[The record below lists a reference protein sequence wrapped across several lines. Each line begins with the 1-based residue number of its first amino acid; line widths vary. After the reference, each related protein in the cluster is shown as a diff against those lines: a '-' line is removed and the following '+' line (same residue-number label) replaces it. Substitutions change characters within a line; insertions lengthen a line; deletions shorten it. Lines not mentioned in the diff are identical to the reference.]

1 MDAVLSE
8 DTIFA
13 CARTLILEDGEL
25 SLQVSADGIRV
36 RFPTTRRIAER
47 MDVPHYYV
55 LPFFAGLETQGFLTR
70 TERVG
75 IFTTP
80 EGTRRLFSDM
90 SDAELLRVREVCGEA
105 LFHLLVDSGD
115 SSA

>member
-8 DTIFA
+8 DNIFA
-13 CARTLILEDGEL
+13 CARTLILENGEL
-25 SLQVSADGIRV
+25 SLQVSASGIKV

-55 LPFFAGLETQGFLTR
+55 LPYFAGLETQGFLTR

-80 EGTRRLFSDM
+80 AGTKRLFSGM
-90 SDAELLRVREVCGEA
+90 SDAELARIKAVCGGE
-105 LFHLLVDSGD
+105 LYKILLAAGK
-115 SSA
+115 

>member
-1 MDAVLSE
+1 MDSHLSE
-8 DTIFA
+8 DSIFA

-25 SLQVSADGIRV
+25 SLQVSAAGIKV
-36 RFPTTRRIAER
+36 KFPTTRRIAEH

-55 LPFFAGLETQGFLTR
+55 LPYFAGLETQGILTR

-80 EGTRRLFSDM
+80 AGTNRLFSGM
-90 SDAELLRVREVCGEA
+90 SEEELAKIVSICGDDLYRVLLAVGE
-105 LFHLLVDSGD
+105 
-115 SSA
+115 

>member
-1 MDAVLSE
+1 
-8 DTIFA
+8 
-13 CARTLILEDGEL
+13 
-25 SLQVSADGIRV
+25 
-36 RFPTTRRIAER
+36 

-80 EGTRRLFSDM
+80 EGTKRLFSTM
-90 SDAELLRVREVCGEA
+90 SDDELLRVREVCGED
-105 LFHLLVDSGD
+105 LFRLLVNAD
-115 SSA
+115 A

>member
-1 MDAVLSE
+1 M
-8 DTIFA
+8 
-13 CARTLILEDGEL
+13 EDGEL
-25 SLQVSADGIRV
+25 SLQVSASGIKV

-55 LPFFAGLETQGFLTR
+55 LPYFAGLETQGFLTR

-80 EGTRRLFSDM
+80 AGTKRLFSGM
-90 SDAELLRVREVCGEA
+90 SDAELARIKAVCGGE
-105 LFHLLVDSGD
+105 LYKILLAAGK
-115 SSA
+115 

>member
-25 SLQVSADGIRV
+25 SLQVSAEGIRV

-55 LPFFAGLETQGFLTR
+55 LPYFAGLETQGFLTR

-80 EGTRRLFSDM
+80 VGTKRLFVGM
-90 SDAELLRVREVCGEA
+90 SADELARIEAVCGRE
-105 LFHLLVDSGD
+105 LYQILTSVGK
-115 SSA
+115 

>member
-8 DTIFA
+8 DSIFA

-25 SLQVSADGIRV
+25 SLQVSAEGMRV

-47 MDVPHYYV
+47 MNVPHYYV
-55 LPFFAGLETQGFLTR
+55 LPYFAGLETQGFLTR

-80 EGTRRLFSDM
+80 AGTKRLFTGM
-90 SDAELLRVREVCGEA
+90 SADELARIEAVCGRELYQILIA
-105 LFHLLVDSGD
+105 VGK
-115 SSA
+115 

>member
-47 MDVPHYYV
+47 MDVPHYDV
-55 LPFFAGLETQGFLTR
+55 LPYFAGLETQGFLTR

-80 EGTRRLFSDM
+80 AGTKRLFSGM
-90 SDAELLRVREVCGEA
+90 SADELARIEAVCGGD
-105 LFHLLVDSGD
+105 LYRILLAVEK
-115 SSA
+115 

>member
-8 DTIFA
+8 DNIFA

-25 SLQVSADGIRV
+25 TLQVSAAGIKV
-36 RFPTTRRIAER
+36 RFPTTRRIAEH

-55 LPFFAGLETQGFLTR
+55 LPYFAGLETQGFLTR

-80 EGTRRLFSDM
+80 SGTRRLFSGM
-90 SDAELLRVREVCGEA
+90 SDTELAKIETLCGKE
-105 LFHLLVDSGD
+105 LYQVLLAVGK
-115 SSA
+115 

>member
-13 CARTLILEDGEL
+13 CARTLILEDDEL
-25 SLQVSADGIRV
+25 SLQVSSSGIKV
-36 RFPTTRRIAER
+36 KFPTTRRIAEH

-55 LPFFAGLETQGFLTR
+55 LPYFAGLETQGFLTR

-80 EGTRRLFSDM
+80 AGTKRLFSGM
-90 SDAELLRVREVCGEA
+90 SEEELSRIAAVCGDDLYRILIA
-105 LFHLLVDSGD
+105 VGK
-115 SSA
+115 

>member
-8 DTIFA
+8 DNIFA
-13 CARTLILEDGEL
+13 CARSLILEDREL
-25 SLQVSADGIRV
+25 SLQVSADGIKV

-55 LPFFAGLETQGFLTR
+55 LPYFAGLETQGFLTR

-80 EGTRRLFSDM
+80 IGTKRLFSGM
-90 SDAELLRVREVCGEA
+90 SEIELADLEAVCGGD
-105 LFHLLVDSGD
+105 LYRLLL
-115 SSA
+115 SADI

>member
-8 DTIFA
+8 ENIFA

-25 SLQVSADGIRV
+25 SLQVSADGLKV
-36 RFPTTRRIAER
+36 KFPTTRRIAER

-55 LPFFAGLETQGFLTR
+55 LPYFAGLETQGFLTR

-80 EGTRRLFSDM
+80 AGTKRLFSGM
-90 SDAELLRVREVCGEA
+90 SEDNLSRVREVCGDG
-105 LFHLLVDSGD
+105 LYQILLAVGK
-115 SSA
+115 

>member
-8 DTIFA
+8 DNIFA
-13 CARTLILEDGEL
+13 CARSLILEDGEL
-25 SLQVSADGIRV
+25 SLQVSADGIKV

-55 LPFFAGLETQGFLTR
+55 LPYFAGLETQGFLTR

-80 EGTRRLFSDM
+80 IGTKRLFSGM
-90 SDAELLRVREVCGEA
+90 SVEEIAALKAVCGGDLYSL
-105 LFHLLVDSGD
+105 LF
-115 SSA
+115 SAEV

>member
-8 DTIFA
+8 ENIFA

-25 SLQVSADGIRV
+25 SLQVSAAGIKV
-36 RFPTTRRIAER
+36 RFPTTRRIAEH

-55 LPFFAGLETQGFLTR
+55 LPYFAGLETQGFLTR

-80 EGTRRLFSDM
+80 AGTRRLFSGM
-90 SDAELLRVREVCGEA
+90 SDDELARVKSVCGND
-105 LFHLLVDSGD
+105 LFRLILAAGK
-115 SSA
+115 